1 MVRTAVAAGDLTLA
15 ERLATG
21 LGPTFAYHRHAPCA
35 AGAVLA
41 EARGRLAEADAL
53 LERAGTR
60 A

>member
-21 LGPTFAYHRHAPCA
+21 LGPTFAYHRHALCA

-53 LERAGTR
+53 LGRAGTR